1 MPESKTNKQQEKAN
15 ELLSEELQSRKESL
29 KLLRDKYDLEEDL
42 IGLLRDENKLE
53 KSQRESL
60 GTVVDKTKEILENR
74 KSIYDESFQTVD
86 LEKLH
91 RQLIAEGLSDRAQII
106 TKLKAEQEIQK
117 QINRT
122 VNAQAGVYDKIGGS
136 IDSLI
141 SSIPGVGGML
151 SQLLGTDNLG
161 KDMSSA
167 FRTSMAATQK
177 DGGGFGEAAAAEFSG
192 SFFSNLFRKE
202 GKERDIFFGTLFNP
216 KGILA
221 LGIGATFALALRG
234 GLESLTLT
242 ERFRKFISGGAF
254 DGIKDAFGRLD
265 RTTLTNILGLRA
277 LKFRFGIDTSDSAKI
292 LQAQTAISGLT
303 DKQARDTQ
311 ISIAR
316 FARLRNVLPAD
327 VLGDIAQNTEMFAK
341 FAKDGGVNLG
351 IAAVQAKELGLSL
364 STIDSISSSIL
375 SFQSSIESELEAS
388 LLIGRQLN
396 LNRARELALAGD
408 QAGLLQEIVKQV
420 GSEEEL
426 NRMNVIQRKKLAEAL
441 GITVQELGK
450 LADGQV
456 ELGSSD
462 IQKNTLALKELN
474 KVLLASAVL
483 GTGGLARRLGGGGL
497 GAVPRLLE
505 GSVGVSKAIF
515 AGRALSFLGG
525 AGMVVGS
532 ITLLY
537 QLVQTIKASMDRNSQ
552 ESNEF
557 RRKSQ
562 NDFQPFLNYGGAIS
576 NK

>member
-1 MPESKTNKQQEKAN
+1 MPESKTNKQQEKTN
-15 ELLSEELQSRKESL
+15 ELLSEELQTRTESL

-74 KSIYDESFQTVD
+74 KDIYNESFQTVD

-117 QINRT
+117 QTNRI
-122 VNAQAGVYDKIGGS
+122 VNAQAGAYEKIGGS

-167 FRTSMAATQK
+167 FRTSMAETQK
-177 DGGGFGEAAAAEFSG
+177 EGGGFGLAAGAEFTG
-192 SFFSNLFRKE
+192 SFFSNLFRKG
-202 GKERDIFFGTLFNP
+202 GKERSFFRTFG
-216 KGILA
+216 GVAA
-221 LGIGATFALALRG
+221 LGVGAAFALAIRG
-234 GLESLTLT
+234 GLESLTIS
-242 ERFRKFISGGAF
+242 ERLKKFFSGGAF

-265 RTTLTNILGLRA
+265 RTTIANILGLRA

-311 ISIAR
+311 LSIAR

-327 VLGDIAQNTEMFAK
+327 VLGDIASNTEMFAK

-450 LADGQV
+450 LADRQV

-474 KVLLASAVL
+474 KVLLATAGIGAGKVLQRSASGIASTAVDVGLL
-483 GTGGLARRLGGGGL
+483 GRQSAATGRGLTLMAGLTRLGQAGVVIGVLTGL
-497 GAVPRLLE
+497 V
-505 GSVGVSKAIF
+505 SVVK
-515 AGRALSFLGG
+515 
-525 AGMVVGS
+525 
-532 ITLLY
+532 
-537 QLVQTIKASMDRNSQ
+537 TIKESMNRNSQ
-552 ESNEF
+552 EANEL